1 MTHLRTFYAPIEYNR
16 LQFRVDFATFP
27 SGIGVFRKGL
37 KRNWGMRYLK
47 LCVPSLLIS
56 FMVSSADANLG
67 SSNPRNV
74 VAGSLAQIPEP
85 GVFMLLGI
93 GLVAVA
99 IWAFMRKR
107 NKK

>member
-1 MTHLRTFYAPIEYNR
+1 
-16 LQFRVDFATFP
+16 LQFGVDFVTFP

-47 LCVPSLLIS
+47 LCVSFLLIF

-74 VAGSLAQIPEP
+74 VAGPLAQVPEP
-85 GVFMLLGI
+85 GVLMLLGI

-99 IWAFMRKR
+99 IWAFIRRRK
-107 NKK
+107 KS